1 MRKHIYNW
9 LFVATL
15 GIICTATVSCEKV
28 DELPPINDTST
39 SSKHY
44 KVDDP
49 TLPTDEQQALY
60 EEIKAEY
67 EDATSGS
74 N

>member
-1 MRKHIYNW
+1 MKKHIYNW
-9 LFVATL
+9 LFIAAL
-15 GIICTATVSCEKV
+15 GVISMASISCEKV

-44 KVDDP
+44 KVDEP

-60 EEIKAEY
+60 EEIRAEY
-67 EDATSGS
+67 NDAT

>member
-1 MRKHIYNW
+1 MRKNIYNI
-9 LFVATL
+9 LIAVSLLMAGMAT
-15 GIICTATVSCEKV
+15 TSCEKV
-28 DELPPINDTST
+28 DELPPINDTGN

-49 TLPTDEQQALY
+49 TLPTDEQQAAY

-67 EDATSGS
+67 NAATK
-74 N
+74 